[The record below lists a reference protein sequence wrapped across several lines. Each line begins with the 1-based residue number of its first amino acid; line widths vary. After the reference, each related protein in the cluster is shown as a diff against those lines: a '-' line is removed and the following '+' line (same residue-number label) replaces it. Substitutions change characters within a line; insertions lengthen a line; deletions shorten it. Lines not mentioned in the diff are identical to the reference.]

1 MKTLAILS
9 QKGGTG
15 KTTATVHLAVAAQ
28 QAGHNV
34 AIIDLDPQAN
44 AVKWGKRRDEKPQVY
59 SSFASLLEDT
69 LHTAEQNGAT
79 LTIIDT
85 QGAANPDTLKI
96 AETADFA
103 LITSRPGMM
112 DVEVMLSVVSAVKTA
127 HIPAWVLFNAVRPN
141 CSMLLKAKRAV
152 KTYDLPTV
160 PHTLGDRVAFSHPLI
175 DGRTAQEYERTGK
188 ASQEIKAVYRYIA
201 KKMGV

>member
-28 QAGHNV
+28 QAGHDV

-44 AVKWGKRRDEKPQVY
+44 AMKWGNRRAETPRVY
-59 SSFASLLEDT
+59 SSFASLLDDT
-69 LHTAEQNGAT
+69 LNTAKQNGAT
-79 LTIIDT
+79 LAIIDT

-96 AETADFA
+96 AEAADFA

-112 DVEVMLSVVSAVKTA
+112 DIEVMQSVVSAVEMA

-141 CSMLLKAKRAV
+141 CSMLLKAKHAV

-160 PHTLGDRVAFSHPLI
+160 PYTLGDRVAFSHPII
-175 DGRTAQEYERTGK
+175 DGRTAQEYDCTGK
-188 ASQEIKAVYRYIA
+188 ATREINAVYRYLA
-201 KKMGV
+201 KEMGV